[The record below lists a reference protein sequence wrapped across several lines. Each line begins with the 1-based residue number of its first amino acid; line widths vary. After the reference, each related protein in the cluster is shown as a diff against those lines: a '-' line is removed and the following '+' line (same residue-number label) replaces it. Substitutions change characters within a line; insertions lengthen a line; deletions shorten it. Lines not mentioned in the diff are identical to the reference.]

1 VDVKIQNETLNGVKD
16 MHAPIQVRGLDV
28 TQSFRLAGAE
38 NDQVRG
44 DKVIALAA
52 NDVAHLDVLPLSS
65 FKHGLPGENF
75 DSPRIQFGIRLVT
88 FLETRLVSVRKKKG
102 CGAEMQ

>member
-1 VDVKIQNETLNGVKD
+1 
-16 MHAPIQVRGLDV
+16 MHAPIQVRGLNV

-44 DKVIALAA
+44 DKVIAPAA

-65 FKHGLPGENF
+65 FERGLPGENF
-75 DSPRIQFGIRLVT
+75 DSPGIQFRVRLVT
-88 FLETRLVSVRKKKG
+88 FLETALWEKKKG
-102 CGAEMQ
+102 GGVGRRYSE